1 MNEFYIYM
9 KYKRRETCIEM
20 PSMIP
25 LTVPASHM
33 DVPWYELVC
42 LPHSIPCNFNLFYVF
57 LYCFPSRKV
66 IQDDLQITLHI
77 KWREGS
83 SRQSRKRPRA
93 PHPDWRGKIPKG
105 HAKLKNDMEIS
116 TMRDFRRKWSS
127 WIISSIKLLENIIGK
142 HLIYVS
148 EHLGKNCSEYI
159 EN

>member
-1 MNEFYIYM
+1 MYWNALHDPFN
-9 KYKRRETCIEM
+9 RSCILHGCTLIRTRM
-20 PSMIP
+20 PTS
-25 LTVPASHM
+25 
-33 DVPWYELVC
+33 
-42 LPHSIPCNFNLFYVF
+42 FNTMQFQFLFYVF

-66 IQDDLQITLHI
+66 IQDDLQIILHI

-127 WIISSIKLLENIIGK
+127 WIINSIKLLENITGK